1 MLDALSPAIT
11 ILEQSSTLDGLQR
24 AVEVSTRQAVEHVTG
39 HNIQVAKQCAEAT
52 KDLVARSGRA
62 SYVSR
67 ELLTQPDPGA
77 TAVGIWLQA
86 ILTILTK

>member
-1 MLDALSPAIT
+1 MLA
-11 ILEQSSTLDGLQR
+11 
-24 AVEVSTRQAVEHVTG
+24 
-39 HNIQVAKQCAEAT
+39 C
-52 KDLVARSGRA
+52 SGRA

-86 ILTILTK
+86 ILFVLS

>member
-1 MLDALSPAIT
+1 MTA
-11 ILEQSSTLDGLQR
+11 
-24 AVEVSTRQAVEHVTG
+24 
-39 HNIQVAKQCAEAT
+39 C
-52 KDLVARSGRA
+52 SGRA

-86 ILTILTK
+86 ILSALTE